1 MTTATSYPRNGAAPT
16 TPVSPSGPSSATW
29 VVHEAPTSCSLRW
42 HIGTMEMTYTMR
54 GADEAE
60 VSERLKHALPWLLTV
75 VTSLENKG
83 IPPALLPWASG
94 TLPAAPPPS
103 PATPAVP
110 EDWCPRHR
118 VTMDHHRKTNGAWY
132 SHRLDDG
139 TYCKGK

>member
-1 MTTATSYPRNGAAPT
+1 MTTSASYPRNGAAPA
-16 TPVSPSGPSSATW
+16 TPPSPSGPSSATW
-29 VVHEAPTSCSLRW
+29 AVHEAPTSCCMRW
-42 HIGTMEMTYTMR
+42 KIGTMEMTYTMR

-60 VSERLKHALPWLLTV
+60 VSARLQHALPWLLTV

-83 IPPALLPWASG
+83 IPPALLPWDPG
-94 TLPAAPPPS
+94 TLPAA
-103 PATPAVP
+103 P

-118 VTMDHHRKTNGAWY
+118 VTMDHHRNTQGEWY

>member
-1 MTTATSYPRNGAAPT
+1 M
-16 TPVSPSGPSSATW
+16 
-29 VVHEAPTSCSLRW
+29 RW

-83 IPPALLPWASG
+83 IPPAPLPWAPG
-94 TLPAAPPPS
+94 ELTAAHPPS
-103 PATPAVP
+103 PAAPAAP
-110 EDWCPRHR
+110 EDWCATHG
-118 VTMDHHRKTNGAWY
+118 VTMEYRSNAKGTWY

-139 TYCKGK
+139 SYCKGK

>member
-1 MTTATSYPRNGAAPT
+1 
-16 TPVSPSGPSSATW
+16 
-29 VVHEAPTSCSLRW
+29 
-42 HIGTMEMTYTMR
+42 MEMTYTMR

>member
-1 MTTATSYPRNGAAPT
+1 M
-16 TPVSPSGPSSATW
+16 
-29 VVHEAPTSCSLRW
+29 RW

-83 IPPALLPWASG
+83 IPPAPLPWAPG
-94 TLPAAPPPS
+94 ELPTASTPS
-103 PATPAVP
+103 PAAPAVP

-118 VTMDHHRKTNGAWY
+118 VTMDHHSNAKGEWY

>member
-1 MTTATSYPRNGAAPT
+1 M
-16 TPVSPSGPSSATW
+16 
-29 VVHEAPTSCSLRW
+29 RW

-83 IPPALLPWASG
+83 IPPAPLPWAPG
-94 TLPAAPPPS
+94 ELPAAHPPS
-103 PATPAVP
+103 PAAPAAP
-110 EDWCPRHR
+110 EDWCATHG
-118 VTMDHHRKTNGAWY
+118 VTMEYRSNAKGTWY

-139 TYCKGK
+139 SYCTGK